1 MANQFFKN
9 FPEIQYTLKT
19 GKIITI
25 KDFFRKS
32 SVEQDAVND
41 LVDYSY
47 YELLDGERPDVVA
60 SKLYGDGDLHW
71 TFFLVNDFTNY
82 YDWFMDNATFE
93 AYLDEKY
100 QGQVLNATVSSDI
113 VSAAGKFLIGEVVTS
128 NLDSKTAT
136 VLMVEPT
143 HNRIVTLGDT
153 FGNGETISNAGGKSF
168 RIDSVS
174 EYRDAVHHFENADKV
189 KRNFGGSGWT
199 EIPLYR
205 VEMDENEKKRKI
217 KIIKPS
223 KIKRVVSEFESVMS
237 NG

>member
-9 FPEIQYTLKT
+9 FPEIQYTLNT

-41 LVDYSY
+41 LVEYSY

-82 YDWFMDNATFE
+82 YDWFMDNETLEKYF
-93 AYLDEKY
+93 DEKY
-100 QGQVLNATVSSDI
+100 QGQVLNAAASSDI
-113 VSAAGKFLIGEVVTS
+113 VSGTGKFLIGEVVTS
-128 NLDSKTAT
+128 NLSKTAT
-136 VLMVEPT
+136 VLHVQPT

-153 FGNGETISNAGGKSF
+153 FGSGETITNASGKSF
-168 RIDSVS
+168 TIASFS
-174 EYRDAVHHFENADKV
+174 EHRDAAHHFENADKV

-199 EIPLYR
+199 EIPLYK

>member
-9 FPEIQYTLKT
+9 FPEIQYTLNT

-41 LVDYSY
+41 LVEYSY

-93 AYLDEKY
+93 TYLDEKY

-113 VSAAGKFLIGEVVTS
+113 VSGTGKFLIGEVVTS
-128 NLDSKTAT
+128 DLDSKTAT
-136 VLMVEPT
+136 VLKVEP
-143 HNRIVTLGDT
+143 
-153 FGNGETISNAGGKSF
+153 
-168 RIDSVS
+168 
-174 EYRDAVHHFENADKV
+174 
-189 KRNFGGSGWT
+189 
-199 EIPLYR
+199 
-205 VEMDENEKKRKI
+205 
-217 KIIKPS
+217 
-223 KIKRVVSEFESVMS
+223 
-237 NG
+237 

>member
-9 FPEIQYTLKT
+9 FPEIQYTLNT

-41 LVDYSY
+41 LVEYSY

-100 QGQVLNATVSSDI
+100 QGQSSLT
-113 VSAAGKFLIGEVVTS
+113 SPGE
-128 NLDSKTAT
+128 
-136 VLMVEPT
+136 
-143 HNRIVTLGDT
+143 G
-153 FGNGETISNAGGKSF
+153 
-168 RIDSVS
+168 
-174 EYRDAVHHFENADKV
+174 
-189 KRNFGGSGWT
+189 
-199 EIPLYR
+199 
-205 VEMDENEKKRKI
+205 
-217 KIIKPS
+217 KPS
-223 KIKRVVSEFESVMS
+223 HAQPCTQCRRLAYSLSLF
-237 NG
+237 